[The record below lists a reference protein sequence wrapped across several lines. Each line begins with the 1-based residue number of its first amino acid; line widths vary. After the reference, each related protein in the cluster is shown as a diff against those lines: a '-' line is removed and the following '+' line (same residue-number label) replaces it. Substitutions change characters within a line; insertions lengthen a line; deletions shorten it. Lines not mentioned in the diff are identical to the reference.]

1 MFKIPEEVVE
11 KLTHLQT
18 QVWQTV
24 GMTVAEACGRQIAFS
39 GPLTLETS
47 TSDLHSE
54 MGAPKLVIQFAFA
67 AMPELSQLII
77 VPQETFAELGELIR
91 GEPVET
97 ADENLI
103 ADTRPCLEAIVQ
115 GICVAVGNIRD
126 EAVVA
131 SGLSIRFQTVTFPP
145 NIQRAT
151 SVIRTNVALVGE
163 DINGTLVWVTDS
175 ETSHWI
181 CKLTMTEE
189 EESQF
194 PTASAS
200 LTVAEGGLSEDIGS
214 LDLLLDIPLDLSVEL
229 GRVKMLV
236 KDVLELGTGSIV
248 EIEKSAGE
256 PVDVLVNGRVVAR
269 GEVVVIED
277 NFGVRLTEILSP
289 QDRLTR
295 LGEVA

>member
-1 MFKIPEEVVE
+1 MSKIPEEVVE

-18 QVWQTV
+18 QIWQTV
-24 GMTVAEACGRQIAFS
+24 GMTVAEASGRQISFS
-39 GPLTLETS
+39 GPLTLEAS

-77 VPQETFAELGELIR
+77 IPQETFAELGELIR
-91 GEPVET
+91 GEPVES

-103 ADTRPCLEAIVQ
+103 ADTRACLEAIVQ

-145 NIQRAT
+145 NIQRAP
-151 SVIRTNVALVGE
+151 SVIRTNIAIVGE
-163 DINGTLVWVTDS
+163 ELNGTLVWVVDS

-181 CKLTMTEE
+181 CKVTMTEDE
-189 EESQF
+189 DAAF
-194 PTASAS
+194 PKVSGN
-200 LTVAEGGLSEDIGS
+200 LTVTEGGLAEDVGS